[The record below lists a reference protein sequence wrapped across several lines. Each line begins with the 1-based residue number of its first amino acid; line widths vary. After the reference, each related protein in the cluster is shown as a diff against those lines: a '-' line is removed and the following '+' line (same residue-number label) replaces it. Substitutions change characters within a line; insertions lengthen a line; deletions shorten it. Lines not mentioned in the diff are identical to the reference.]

1 MSARQ
6 IQVVGLDG
14 IGEVDSTTDL
24 TALIAPLLREL
35 QWPDGSVGIHP
46 GDIVAVTSKIVS
58 KAEGRVTT
66 AADRQL
72 ILKPNEWW
80 RNGIPPEDP

>member
-24 TALIAPLLREL
+24 HRVDRSPAWEL
-35 QWPDGSVGIHP
+35 QPDGVGIHP

-66 AADRQL
+66 AADRQS
-72 ILKPNEWW
+72 
-80 RNGIPPEDP
+80 R